1 MALATLQQRGEL
13 AEKVAGFALAVCVL
27 DQARAGVAGAFLDDT
42 TASAATA
49 LSGRRGYLDGRAL
62 AEVFAWLRPDDL
74 IWTYWVNNYL
84 QGRDPAPFDILF
96 WNADTTRMTAALH
109 RDLLDL
115 ALRNAL
121 MRPGEASMLGEPVD
135 LSEITTDAYV
145 VVVAV
150 VADHISPWQA
160 SYRSA
165 QLFGGHMRFVL
176 STSGHIAAMVNPP
189 TNPKATYQVSND
201 LHAEPAAWQRAT
213 TMTRGSWWPDYLA
226 WLSARSGPDR
236 DAPDAPGGAGSTP
249 LDPAPGVYVPSDER
263 RRSPDYSAG
272 RRGRAAAAHPHPAG

>member
-27 DQARAGVAGAFLDDT
+27 GQARAGVAGAFLDDT
-42 TASAATA
+42 TARAATA

-121 MRPGEASMLGEPVD
+121 MRPGEASMLGEP
-135 LSEITTDAYV
+135 
-145 VVVAV
+145 
-150 VADHISPWQA
+150 
-160 SYRSA
+160 
-165 QLFGGHMRFVL
+165 
-176 STSGHIAAMVNPP
+176 
-189 TNPKATYQVSND
+189 ATYQVSND